1 MTENELNEIEARANA
16 ATFNSSSTLAIGVVT
31 ENGKAAFSFLNH
43 AREDIPALIAEVR
56 QLRAERDVLIK
67 IYTDRDWCPR
77 EWFDDDEYDCDLSQC
92 NATTKKCW
100 LEWVSNEVEKAEE
113 S

>member
-1 MTENELNEIEARANA
+1 MTEKELNEIEARDDF
-16 ATFNSSSTLAIGVVT
+16 TIHCRGDV
-31 ENGKAAFSFLNH
+31 
-43 AREDIPALIAEVR
+43 PALIAEVR

-92 NATTKKCW
+92 NATTEKCW
-100 LEWVSNEVEKAEE
+100 LEWARNEVEKAKE